1 MNDFTW
7 NLGGCRRGG
16 GGGGGGGGYIFFVMV
31 NKINMKQLAHEL
43 CESHSVSSGCL
54 VEGS

>member
-7 NLGGCRRGG
+7 NLGGCRGG
-16 GGGGGGGGYIFFVMV
+16 GASCFMV
-31 NKINMKQLAHEL
+31 NKINMKQVAHEV
-43 CESHSVSSGCL
+43 CESHSVSSHCL